1 MSTSQYNSPLDVVE
15 RAHSVPQA
23 MLAQTYTGRL
33 ASSLVFSQPKLDG
46 IRCLAN
52 AHGLWSRHGTRITS
66 CQHLEA
72 TLRPVFYKHPGL
84 VLDGELYAHA
94 APEGLSTI
102 ISLVNT
108 RQPSPEKQRQCN
120 ALMAFHVFDVP
131 SHPGLFTTRHAAL
144 LATLEPCLGSGRGIH
159 VVQTEAVS
167 STAKLDQLYAK
178 YLACGYEGQMIRLD
192 APYAPRR
199 SSYLLKRKPLSD
211 AEFDVVQI
219 HEVQGAVT
227 GFAKRVTLRA
237 SDGRTFGANL
247 KCSREYARTLLARSF
262 QAATVSFNGLT
273 STGLPRAPV
282 VTALHEFPRL

>member
-1 MSTSQYNSPLDVVE
+1 
-15 RAHSVPQA
+15 
-23 MLAQTYTGRL
+23 MLAQTYKGRL
-33 ASSLVFSQPKLDG
+33 ASGPVLSQPKLDG
-46 IRCLAN
+46 IRCLAD

-72 TLRPVFYKHPGL
+72 SLAPLFHKHPGL

-102 ISLVNT
+102 VSLVNT
-108 RQPSPEKQRQCN
+108 RQPSPEKQRRCQ
-120 ALMAFHVFDVP
+120 ALIAFHVFDMP
-131 SHPGLFTTRHAAL
+131 SHPGLFTARYAAL
-144 LATLEPCLGSGRGIH
+144 LATLAPCLRPGTGIH
-159 VVQTEAVS
+159 VVETAPAS
-167 STAKLDQLYAK
+167 STARLDQLYAD

-192 APYAPRR
+192 APYTPRR
-199 SSYLLKRKPLSD
+199 SSCLLKRKPLSD
-211 AEFDVVQI
+211 AEFDVVQV

-247 KCSREYARTLLARSF
+247 KCSREDARTLLRRSF

-282 VTALHEFPRL
+282 VTALHELPRL